1 MEAELAVY
9 RRSQYVLFLT
19 SVATAE
25 DMKLAYVDGMRGV
38 SEEPRGLS
46 AEEEFFGAE
55 FFYCVAEFGGF
66 FEFEFLGGFAH
77 VGF

>member
-1 MEAELAVY
+1 MVIPGAEAPC
-9 RRSQYVLFLT
+9 F
-19 SVATAE
+19 SVAGIARTE
-25 DMKLAYVDGMRGV
+25 VRAYLRDNNKSKCR
-38 SEEPRGLS
+38 SKTRAKALRL

-66 FEFEFLGGFAH
+66 FEFEFFGGFAH